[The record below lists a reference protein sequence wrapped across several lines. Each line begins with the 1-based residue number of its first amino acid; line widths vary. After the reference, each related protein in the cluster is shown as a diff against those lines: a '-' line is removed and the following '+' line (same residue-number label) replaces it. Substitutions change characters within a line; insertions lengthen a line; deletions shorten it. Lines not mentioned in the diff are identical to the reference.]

1 MPIEKLLKECKQLYK
16 ENNYSKVINICDKI
30 LKHDFNNQRA
40 ISYKARCLYL
50 LEEYEESL
58 TLLNN
63 AIILYPNNYHFLH
76 IKAEVLMYKEE
87 YDKAI
92 ECFEKI
98 LEIKISKKVHLSF
111 IKQDYGICLSS
122 KIDQLIEMEKYVD
135 AWQCY
140 NRKLKIESD
149 NLEYSAKMDRFKNHV
164 KRYTSRVK
172 YRQYHVKI
180 SSNEAKGKL
189 IKFLK
194 KNGFKSS
201 FESGLLFLID
211 VVDKITIQFQLM
223 KLRIIILFL
232 NLNSMIKSI
241 IILETRS
248 YTENYMMKMV
258 T

>member
-1 MPIEKLLKECKQLYK
+1 
-16 ENNYSKVINICDKI
+16 
-30 LKHDFNNQRA
+30 
-40 ISYKARCLYL
+40 
-50 LEEYEESL
+50 
-58 TLLNN
+58 
-63 AIILYPNNYHFLH
+63 
-76 IKAEVLMYKEE
+76 
-87 YDKAI
+87 
-92 ECFEKI
+92 
-98 LEIKISKKVHLSF
+98 
-111 IKQDYGICLSS
+111 
-122 KIDQLIEMEKYVD
+122 MEKYVD